1 MAQHQYDAVNDDSVE
16 NIVANQSSGSSISTS
31 AVRLTI
37 DDSNCRTKEEAVNWV
52 EKIKQAI
59 VQGGWPP
66 TP

>member
-37 DDSNCRTKEEAVNWV
+37 DDSNCHTKEEAVNLI
-52 EKIKQAI
+52 EKIKQAVI
-59 VQGGWPP
+59 KGVWPP

>member
-1 MAQHQYDAVNDDSVE
+1 MAQHQYDAVNDDSVG
-16 NIVANQSSGSSISTS
+16 NIVANQSSGSPISTS

-37 DDSNCRTKEEAVNWV
+37 DDSNCRTKEEAVNLV

-59 VQGGWPP
+59 VQGVWPP

>member
-1 MAQHQYDAVNDDSVE
+1 MAQHQYDAVNDDSVG

-37 DDSNCRTKEEAVNWV
+37 DDSNCRTKEEAVTLV

-59 VQGGWPP
+59 VQGVWPP